1 MILTENQILDSL
13 KGDAARIEM
22 DKLFNSVEYNNLIR
36 QISVNNAKF
45 QELPDSLKLVSIYM
59 NRKGLDLYLK
69 DTWTLLFNRKPP
81 TIEEYLDPK
90 VSGPF
95 VEKMYDGW
103 KNVILRDFGNVFTR
117 QTPLELVF
125 SGAIGLGKCHGYGE
139 KILKYDGSYIEA
151 QNIKVGDQLRGID
164 STPRT
169 VLKTGVGYGKL
180 YKITTTKNESFIVN
194 ADHQLMLKRLVKTQ
208 ETGKTHATRKTYYSF
223 DVVQM
228 SVADLLKKSPN
239 QIKNQYKLFKSPV
252 VYSPRPHIVD
262 PYLIGL
268 LLGDGSLSNNIT
280 VYSIDPEIETY
291 LKSEAS
297 KYNLNIIKR
306 QSTGCFKYTIT
317 SNISKLGS
325 NPIRTE
331 IIRLGMMNKNWNNK
345 FVPEEYK
352 FDSEENRLKL
362 LAGLLDTDGYYNPTG
377 VFEFSNKS
385 EQLAYDVYEIALDLG
400 FAAIIR
406 YKPTNSQYIQNSPGW
421 RVSISGDL
429 DKIPTLI
436 ERKKAKPR
444 SINKNILHHGIK
456 SIEELPSNN
465 YYGFEVDQDHLYLDA
480 NRFVHHNTSI
490 ARWLLIWVLL
500 RICLMKN
507 PQAVLNVTQETLL
520 CLALFTITLDK
531 AALALIKPFIA
542 LLEQSPFF
550 QVVEK
555 QAEFKDFDVGSG
567 ITPYVVRQKY
577 IEFPNNIIIN
587 LGSNVSHALSYS
599 VFAGMLDEA
608 EWGSNSPEDAFALYT
623 NLRER
628 IRSRFLGSNYTLMC
642 LISSAR
648 YSQGII
654 ADYVNNTAADDPHT
668 KIYSFA
674 IWDIKHFDSYK
685 NKGHFYV
692 LVGNKTNPHRILDAE
707 EQISYENNQFVIPA
721 RCQVIKVPEVYRKD
735 FQSRIEEAL
744 NNLAGIAVTS
754 DSSYIFTADPIE
766 CKELSGEISIES
778 NLGDGVNLFDL
789 IPDTIV
795 ETVLGNTRFKINSFA
810 PRYAHLDLAETGKAG
825 ITVVHPELN
834 SAGLTVYV
842 VDLLIEIYT
851 NTKIDITAVK
861 QLISSISG
869 ICNLRKFTSD
879 QYQSTQLRQ
888 QLEIEDS
895 IEDVA
900 LLSVVKTI
908 EPYETLATLIQGGRI
923 YTGFCPKLKKQLRG
937 IQITNDG
944 KVKQATYV
952 DGSHGDLADSTTG
965 AIWNA
970 VMDMSSD
977 IDIST
982 SLVSNWYNK
991 PKSNIKEE
999 VLLLGSFNSL

>member
-13 KGDAARIEM
+13 KGDTARIEM
-22 DKLFNSVEYNNLIR
+22 DKLFNSIEYNTLIR

-125 SGAIGLGKCHGYGE
+125 SGSIGIGK
-139 KILKYDGSYIEA
+139 
-151 QNIKVGDQLRGID
+151 
-164 STPRT
+164 
-169 VLKTGVGYGKL
+169 
-180 YKITTTKNESFIVN
+180 
-194 ADHQLMLKRLVKTQ
+194 
-208 ETGKTHATRKTYYSF
+208 
-223 DVVQM
+223 
-228 SVADLLKKSPN
+228 
-239 QIKNQYKLFKSPV
+239 
-252 VYSPRPHIVD
+252 
-262 PYLIGL
+262 
-268 LLGDGSLSNNIT
+268 
-280 VYSIDPEIETY
+280 
-291 LKSEAS
+291 
-297 KYNLNIIKR
+297 
-306 QSTGCFKYTIT
+306 
-317 SNISKLGS
+317 
-325 NPIRTE
+325 
-331 IIRLGMMNKNWNNK
+331 
-345 FVPEEYK
+345 
-352 FDSEENRLKL
+352 
-362 LAGLLDTDGYYNPTG
+362 
-377 VFEFSNKS
+377 
-385 EQLAYDVYEIALDLG
+385 
-400 FAAIIR
+400 
-406 YKPTNSQYIQNSPGW
+406 
-421 RVSISGDL
+421 
-429 DKIPTLI
+429 
-436 ERKKAKPR
+436 
-444 SINKNILHHGIK
+444 
-456 SIEELPSNN
+456 
-465 YYGFEVDQDHLYLDA
+465 
-480 NRFVHHNTSI
+480 TSI
-490 ARWLLIWVLL
+490 ARWLLVWVLL

-550 QVVEK
+550 QVVDK
-555 QAEFKDFDVGSG
+555 QTEFRDFDISTGM
-567 ITPYVVRQKY
+567 IPYVVRQKY
-577 IEFPNNIIIN
+577 VEFPNNVIIN
-587 LGSNVSHALSYS
+587 LGSSVAHALSYS
-599 VFAGMLDEA
+599 VFAGLLDEA

-642 LISSAR
+642 LVSSAR

-654 ADYVNNTAADDPHT
+654 ADYVNNTAADDPNT

-674 IWDIKHFDSYK
+674 IWDIKHFNSYK
-685 NKGHFYV
+685 DKGHFYV

-707 EQISYENNQFVIPA
+707 EQISYESNQFVIPA

-754 DSSYIFTADPIE
+754 DSSYIFTADPME

-977 IDIST
+977 VDIST

-999 VLLLGSFNSL
+999 ILLLDNFNSL